1 MTAPPPLLPAL
12 EVRQVVS
19 VEQLEAAAM
28 SNSGIEVTFECQ
40 YCGGT
45 VLALP
50 EDYTD
55 ESIAQCNDCGAD
67 IGRWGDIK
75 AVARKQAV
83 DDALTAGLHDRPSS
97 SDSPKR
103 KRSPLP

>member
-1 MTAPPPLLPAL
+1 
-12 EVRQVVS
+12 
-19 VEQLEAAAM
+19 M
-28 SNSGIEVTFECQ
+28 SKGGIEVTFERQ

-67 IGRWGDIK
+67 TGRWGDIK
-75 AVARKQAV
+75 AVARKKAV
-83 DDALTAGLHDRPSS
+83 VDMEDQD
-97 SDSPKR
+97 
-103 KRSPLP
+103 